1 MAENRAR
8 SLIEKYSINTTPIQE
23 EKSPVMLGEIITSKP
38 TSRSQSLIDK
48 YSQTTITNTTSQNPT
63 FKDNFVKPKRFDIE
77 KINWGYWKFRRF
89 KRWVEEYEKLYV
101 GVLRS
106 SWMGK

>member
-48 YSQTTITNTTSQNPT
+48 YSQTTITNTT
-63 FKDNFVKPKRFDIE
+63 
-77 KINWGYWKFRRF
+77 
-89 KRWVEEYEKLYV
+89 
-101 GVLRS
+101 
-106 SWMGK
+106 